1 MISVPMKQARRHSE
15 LTKHQKEPL
24 ADHFKEC
31 SLIIQKLQNNKKET
45 KNEMAKEDY
54 MVLFKTIANTNFYHS
69 LSQKYGDSFSKA
81 SLKYLK
87 FETYQKGEI
96 IVKQGVSCLNTYF
109 LLNGVIR
116 LSKVQQQEC
125 DLGYQMLSN
134 QIQQIKFQ
142 DMLSIGSSFGF
153 LPREETISQST
164 YEVFSYGV
172 ELAVIDINS
181 LRDIKTEAESQ
192 SNTEKIKFFQ
202 EQMKDLFE
210 GVDKKTIQL
219 FMQLIKEIQI
229 SRGELVT
236 NKITQANQL
245 CVISKGQIMSD
256 YSVQVQ
262 HERVQDDGIDI
273 SNKREIKK
281 RHYCTNILVRGD
293 VFIINGNGERE
304 KNIQGTHLKI
314 KEKLV
319 STSFITQIYYLDD
332 SEYEAILKKLRNDMR
347 FEILVEDDNLKFSQ
361 KIINDFI
368 SMHQRF
374 IQKQKDIRTQIQN
387 SFSHKEEHIQNG
399 KESSFLGEENQNTN
413 RNNQQIYQNEFKEKL
428 LLDPNNKRTGLNTSY
443 QLSRYRRN
451 TINVPSENIKSE
463 KKNDIAYDVFHKGD
477 LGKSAIQF
485 YFAKQD
491 FSENKR
497 NRKASNNDFSLN
509 YSAITENTIS
519 TYPNQNNSLIDSF
532 LQTQYAQSARKRF
545 IKTPNTGNQQLEQN
559 YNVKE
564 NQSSKNPS
572 RCEYM
577 QSEPNEIFCFKRQ
590 FFPLSCKSSNIQQQ
604 QQQGLNQQMLNQI
617 GQTGK
622 QVQNLFQLQQQISSK
637 RNRAVSQFI
646 QNVSN
651 DYGYSC
657 PQIKDQHEDI
667 QVNNQITKRR
677 NTNNS
682 ISSQK
687 KARNQTLELLTENS
701 NKKKCYN
708 LYEQFDDELENLL
721 KCKNQILKKCKKDQ
735 KQFDRSSKQ
744 ILKTYESTDIEYLS
758 LKKKQI
764 LDQANKEIIK
774 KRIEEKENNHKKTSK
789 NSETHKIQLFGD
801 LSDAIRARV
810 SRIFKN
816 RQNPICNSYV

>member
-31 SLIIQKLQNNKKET
+31 SLIIQKMQNNKKET
-45 KNEMAKEDY
+45 KTEIAKEEY
-54 MVLFKTIANTNFYHS
+54 IILFKTIANTHFYHQ
-69 LSQKYGDSFSKA
+69 LSQKYGDSFSKT

-87 FETYQKGEI
+87 FERYQKGEI

-109 LLNGVIR
+109 VLNGVIR
-116 LSKVQQQEC
+116 LSKSQQQESC
-125 DLGYQMLSN
+125 IGYQMPSN
-134 QIQQIKFQ
+134 TIQQTKFQ
-142 DMLSIGSSFGF
+142 DMLSMGSSFGF

-164 YEVFSYGV
+164 YEAFSYDV

-192 SNTEKIKFFQ
+192 SNSEKIKFFQ

-210 GVDKKTIQL
+210 GIDKKTIQL
-219 FMQLIKEIQI
+219 FMQLIKEIHVN
-229 SRGELVT
+229 RGELIT
-236 NKITQANQL
+236 DKITQVNQL

-256 YSVQVQ
+256 YSVEIQ

-273 SNKREIKK
+273 SDKREIKK

-293 VFIINGNGERE
+293 VFIVNGNGERE
-304 KNIQGTHLKI
+304 KIIQGTHLKV

-319 STSFITQIYYLDD
+319 STSFITQVYYLDD
-332 SEYEAILKKLRNDMR
+332 SEYENILKKLRNDMR

-361 KIINDFI
+361 KILNDFI
-368 SMHQRF
+368 TMHQRF
-374 IQKQKDIRTQIQN
+374 IQKQKDLRVQIQN
-387 SFSHKEEHIQNG
+387 NFSHKEEQISNG
-399 KESSFLGEENQNTN
+399 KVTSLLGEQNMNTN
-413 RNNQQIYQNEFKEKL
+413 RQNQQIDQNEIKDNSLKN
-428 LLDPNNKRTGLNTSY
+428 PNNKRNDLNTSY

-463 KKNDIAYDVFHKGD
+463 RNNDITYDVYHKGD

-485 YFAKQD
+485 YFEKQD
-491 FSENKR
+491 IGQYKR
-497 NRKASNNDFSLN
+497 NRKASNNNNFSLN

-519 TYPNQNNSLIDSF
+519 THPNQNNSLIDSF
-532 LQTQYAQSARKRF
+532 LQTQYAQSARKRVV
-545 IKTPNTGNQQLEQN
+545 KTPNTAIQQLEQN

-564 NQSSKNPS
+564 NEGSKNPS

-590 FFPLSCKSSNIQQQ
+590 SFPLSCKSTNVQ
-604 QQQGLNQQMLNQI
+604 QQQGFNQI
-617 GQTGK
+617 GQPGK
-622 QVQNLFQLQQQISSK
+622 QVQNLFQLQQQMSSK

-657 PQIKDQHEDI
+657 PQIKDQHEEI
-667 QVNNQITKRR
+667 QVNNLIIKRR

-682 ISSQK
+682 ISSSK
-687 KARNQTLELLTENS
+687 KTRNQTLELLTENT

-708 LYEQFDDELENLL
+708 IYEQFDDELENLL

-735 KQFDRSSKQ
+735 KEFDRSSKQ

-764 LDQANKEIIK
+764 LDQANKEISK
-774 KRIEEKENNHKKTSK
+774 KRIEEKENKNNNKKTSK
-789 NSETHKIQLFGD
+789 HSETHKFQLFGD
-801 LSDAIRARV
+801 ISDAIRARV

-816 RQNPICNSYV
+816 RQNPLCNSYV